1 MLDLVAA
8 AAAARK
14 VLENAPVLDTVDGG
28 DGVTPIVSLTELA
41 QAVLTAANPEALVI
55 PPYDA
60 ALAQSARY
68 RLAQDTE
75 NGPLGAKAS
84 ITAHPGAVA
93 VGIYSGEGKTLSA
106 GLVGPDA
113 VWLFGL
119 ACCSAA
125 MDSERQRREAAV
137 AVPQEVKG

>member
-8 AAAARK
+8 AAAARR
-14 VLENAPVLDTVDGG
+14 VLDAAPVLDTVDGG

-41 QAVLTAANPEALVI
+41 QAVLTAANPEALII
-55 PPYDA
+55 PVYDA

-75 NGPLGAKAS
+75 DGVLGAKAS

-93 VGIYSGEGKTLSA
+93 VAIYSGDGRTLSA

-113 VWLFGL
+113 WWLFGL

-125 MDSERQRREAAV
+125 MDAQRQQRELTAT
-137 AVPQEVKG
+137 QEVKG